1 MSLEREVSMSSR
13 QPLGRI
19 VDVPALELW
28 NGVIGRRVI
37 GERSMF
43 AVVELEPN
51 TAVPEHRH
59 PHEQL
64 GIALVG
70 GGRFR
75 VGDEVLDVGPGSTWN
90 IPPSVPHEF
99 TVGPDGAVV
108 IDVFTPN
115 REDWEG
121 LPEAGERPPRW
132 P

>member
-1 MSLEREVSMSSR
+1 MPDHKSLR
-13 QPLGRI
+13 QIEDIR
-19 VDVPALELW
+19 ALAIW
-28 NGVIGRRVI
+28 HGVIARRVI

-64 GIALVG
+64 GIVLTG

-75 VGDEVLDVGPGSTWN
+75 VDDEVREVRPGSTWN
-90 IPPSVPHEF
+90 IAPNVPHEF
-99 TVGPDGAVV
+99 IVGPEGAVV
-108 IDVFTPN
+108 VDVFAPP

-121 LPEAGERPPRW
+121 LSEAEERQPRW

>member
-1 MSLEREVSMSSR
+1 MASKNA
-13 QPLGRI
+13 LGHI
-19 VDVPALELW
+19 ADATAIAVW
-28 NGVIGRRVI
+28 GGVVARRLV
-37 GERSMF
+37 GQRSMF

-64 GIALVG
+64 GLVLTG

-75 VGDEVLDVGPGSTWN
+75 VGHEVMDVSPGSTWN
-90 IPPSVPHEF
+90 IPPDIPHEF
-99 TVGPDGAVV
+99 TVGPEGAVV

-121 LPEAGERPPRW
+121 LPQAQDRPPRW